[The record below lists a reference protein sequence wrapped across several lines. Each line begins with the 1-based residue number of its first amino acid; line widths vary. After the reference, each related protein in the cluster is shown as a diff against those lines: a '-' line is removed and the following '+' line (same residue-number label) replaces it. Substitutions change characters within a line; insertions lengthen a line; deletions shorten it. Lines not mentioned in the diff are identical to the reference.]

1 MDNGIYVVIKDSTY
15 VLDKIQTLS
24 SKYNRDK
31 NFSGRY
37 EDARKALRCYCHET
51 ACLIDE
57 CFETSLLGIKRCLAR
72 IKGYETLDVV
82 PIQAA
87 TYDILGILCDLRSI
101 VINAIPIKD
110 LPSCKKLTELSS
122 EDVISKAKD
131 LVKNDIVKDSAR
143 ILLLGSG
150 VYHVVK
156 IENVKSYYQ
165 NNLEEL
171 QKELLEKG
179 GTPSPIEQFLLDKF
193 EAELGYCNMALLK
206 TGMSIAKET
215 LDLAKSSIE
224 RYERRALVDKEL
236 LNSRIIG

>member
-1 MDNGIYVVIKDSTY
+1 M
-15 VLDKIQTLS
+15 
-24 SKYNRDK
+24 
-31 NFSGRY
+31 
-37 EDARKALRCYCHET
+37 
-51 ACLIDE
+51 
-57 CFETSLLGIKRCLAR
+57 
-72 IKGYETLDVV
+72 
-82 PIQAA
+82 
-87 TYDILGILCDLRSI
+87 
-101 VINAIPIKD
+101 
-110 LPSCKKLTELSS
+110 
-122 EDVISKAKD
+122 
-131 LVKNDIVKDSAR
+131 VKNDIVKDSAR

-193 EAELGYCNMALLK
+193 EAELGYCNMALFK